1 MRSSTAFTRTAADDD
16 GVAVGRPGPTVTAA
30 RAGGTAGRRAAGAG
44 PARGLAA
51 AVAFVLLAAG
61 CAQAGT
67 AGTSAADGGK
77 DGKRPVK
84 VGLVYSKTGPLAAYG
99 KQYAE
104 GFRAGLSYATKGT
117 GAVGGHRVELEEQ
130 DDAGD
135 PAKAVS
141 AAKDLIGKGHRILA
155 GSTASGVALQVGPIA
170 AQNKVLFVSG
180 PAAADKVTG
189 LNKYTF
195 RSGRQSYQDIRTA
208 ASFVGDAKG
217 KRVTVLAQDNAFGQ
231 ANVAAVKAVLG
242 GQGATVDAVLAPPS
256 ATDLTPFATQA
267 KGARPDLLFVAW
279 AGDSSSALW
288 TALNQQ
294 DVFAETKV
302 VTGLDL
308 AASYPLFGP
317 AGEKISFLNHYFAG
331 AAATPVEKAMDEA
344 VAAAGG
350 RSDIFT
356 PDGFTAAQMIVHAIE
371 AGNGSADDTSVLVKA
386 LEGWSFDGVKG
397 RTTVRAEDHALLQP
411 MFQVR
416 LTGTGAVAKPSV
428 VKTLPADEV
437 APPLAPMAG

>member
-1 MRSSTAFTRTAADDD
+1 MRSTTALTRTASGA
-16 GVAVGRPGPTVTAA
+16 RPGAA
-30 RAGGTAGRRAAGAG
+30 LTGG
-44 PARGLAA
+44 PARKLA
-51 AVAFVLLAAG
+51 AVAACALLAAG
-61 CAQAGT
+61 CAEAGT
-67 AGTSAADGGK
+67 AGTASESGGGAK
-77 DGKRPVK
+77 TPVK
-84 VGLVYSKTGPLAAYG
+84 VGLVYSRTGPLAAYG
-99 KQYAE
+99 KQYLD
-104 GFRAGLSYATKGT
+104 GFKAGLSYATKGT
-117 GAVGGHRVELEEQ
+117 GEVDGHRIEFEEQ

-141 AAKDLIGKGHRILA
+141 AAKDLIGKGYKVLA

-170 AQNKVLFVSG
+170 SQNKVLFISG

-208 ASFVGDAKG
+208 ASFIGDAKG
-217 KRVTVLAQDNAFGQ
+217 KKVAVLAQDNAFGQ

-242 GQGATVDAVLAPPS
+242 AQGATVEQVLAPPS

-267 KGARPDLLFVAW
+267 KTAKPDLLFVAW
-279 AGDSSSALW
+279 AGDSASALW

-294 DVFAETKV
+294 DVFADTKV

-317 AGEKISFLNHYFAG
+317 AGEKISFLDHYFDG
-331 AAATPVEKAMDEA
+331 AAGTPVEKAMTET
-344 VAAAGG
+344 VTAGG
-350 RSDIFT
+350 DRPDIFT
-356 PDGFTAAQMIVHAIE
+356 PDGFTAAQMIVHAVE
-371 AGNGSADDTSVLVKA
+371 SNHGSAEDTSALVKA

-416 LTGTGAVAKPSV
+416 LTGTWAAAKPSV
-428 VKTLPADEV
+428 EKTLTADEV
-437 APPLAPMAG
+437 APPVTPMAG

>member
-1 MRSSTAFTRTAADDD
+1 MRSSTSPSRTASGARLGDSLT
-16 GVAVGRPGPTVTAA
+16 GGPT
-30 RAGGTAGRRAAGAG
+30 RK
-44 PARGLAA
+44 LAA
-51 AVAFVLLAAG
+51 LAACVLLASG
-61 CAQAGT
+61 CAKAGT
-67 AGTSAADGGK
+67 AGTSAADGGAK
-77 DGKRPVK
+77 GPSK

-99 KQYAE
+99 KQYLE
-104 GFRAGLSYATKGT
+104 GFKAGLSYATKGT
-117 GAVGGHRVELEEQ
+117 GAVDGHKIEFEEQ

-141 AAKDLIGKGHRILA
+141 AAKDLIGKGYKVLA

-170 AQNKVLFVSG
+170 AQNKVLFISG
-180 PAAADKVTG
+180 PAAADKATG

-195 RSGRQSYQDIRTA
+195 RSGRQSYQDIKTA

-217 KRVTVLAQDNAFGQ
+217 KKVTVLAQDNAFGQ

-242 GQGATVDAVLAPPS
+242 GEGATVDQVLAPPS

-267 KGARPDLLFVAW
+267 KTAKPDLLFVAW
-279 AGDSSSALW
+279 AGDTASALW

-294 DVFAETKV
+294 DVFTDTKV

-317 AGEKISFLNHYFAG
+317 AGEKISFLNHYFDG
-331 AAATPVEKAMDEA
+331 AAGTPVEKAMTEA
-344 VAAAGG
+344 VTAAGG
-350 RSDIFT
+350 KTDIFT
-356 PDGFTAAQMIVHAIE
+356 PDGFTAAQMIVHAVE
-371 AGNGSADDTSVLVKA
+371 SSHGSADDTSALINA

-397 RTTVRAEDHALLQP
+397 KTTVRAEDHALLQP

-416 LTGTGAVAKPSV
+416 LTGSGAAAKPSV
-428 VKTLPADEV
+428 EKTLTPDEA
-437 APPLAPMAG
+437 APPVTPMAG